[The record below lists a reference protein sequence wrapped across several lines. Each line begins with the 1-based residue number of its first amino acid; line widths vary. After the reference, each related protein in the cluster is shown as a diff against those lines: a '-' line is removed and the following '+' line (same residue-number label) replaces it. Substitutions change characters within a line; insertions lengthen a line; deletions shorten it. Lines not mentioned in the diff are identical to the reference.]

1 MDALVLLEQ
10 WQGEH
15 ERNELGLHQYAK
27 QKDLLLRALKD
38 RTIAT
43 QDLQEE
49 TVAIKK
55 KTVES
60 AGTSAL
66 QLQLID
72 QEEQEGQVLDGEIS
86 RLAEE
91 MRLKEAELE
100 RRSVETKASVARPES
115 PKRQPEA
122 CCGAEGSLHRAN
134 WPKSE
139 QPKVSTVGATANA
152 SGDRGQVVGHQPAP
166 ATCGAPEALQGQR
179 QARQAR
185 PHGTGGP
192 GDRADP
198 RRVRR
203 GQGRAAAAQACQA
216 AGQLQRRICH
226 LVLSVGA
233 RV

>member
-1 MDALVLLEQ
+1 MSSSPPRAWLLRHRLVELGVCTCPVRTVRAIFKRCALASGIFLRLALHCAFASGKRAVTLTSATLSSPPPLPPRRMDALVLLEQ

-100 RRSVETKASVARPES
+100 RRGVETKASVARPEP
-115 PKRQPEA
+115 PKRQSEA
-122 CCGAEGSLHRAN
+122 
-134 WPKSE
+134 
-139 QPKVSTVGATANA
+139 
-152 SGDRGQVVGHQPAP
+152 
-166 ATCGAPEALQGQR
+166 
-179 QARQAR
+179 
-185 PHGTGGP
+185 
-192 GDRADP
+192 
-198 RRVRR
+198 
-203 GQGRAAAAQACQA
+203 
-216 AGQLQRRICH
+216 
-226 LVLSVGA
+226 
-233 RV
+233 

>member
-27 QKDLLLRALKD
+27 QKDLLLRALKE

-86 RLAEE
+86 RLTEE

-100 RRSVETKASVARPES
+100 RRGVETKASVARPES
-115 PKRQPEA
+115 PKWLAGRTLRQSEA
-122 CCGAEGSLHRAN
+122 
-134 WPKSE
+134 
-139 QPKVSTVGATANA
+139 
-152 SGDRGQVVGHQPAP
+152 
-166 ATCGAPEALQGQR
+166 
-179 QARQAR
+179 
-185 PHGTGGP
+185 
-192 GDRADP
+192 
-198 RRVRR
+198 
-203 GQGRAAAAQACQA
+203 
-216 AGQLQRRICH
+216 
-226 LVLSVGA
+226 
-233 RV
+233 